1 MIDEPEKEYFTFVK
15 VERTDKVMM
24 EQIFRLRYQVYCL
37 ECNFL
42 KQEDYPD
49 GIETDEYDDQSV
61 HFAAINEDNDII
73 GTMRLILPGRN
84 IFPVEHHC
92 PNIVIDKTGLP
103 QVSYAEISRLVI
115 SKRLRR
121 RKNDQLYY
129 EPQVE
134 DVKVSTAEN
143 VQFIRR
149 AKPMAFGLY
158 REAYMESKRLG
169 ITHWYSL
176 MEKSLW
182 LLLRIHGFVF
192 EPIGEEV
199 DVYGPVRP
207 YIGKIAQIE
216 QEVYKKF
223 PKFFDYF
230 TKNLDADL
238 MRQINIGPS
247 AAD

>member
-1 MIDEPEKEYFTFVK
+1 MIDEPEKEYFTFTK
-15 VERTDKVMM
+15 VERSNKALM
-24 EQIFRLRYQVYCL
+24 EQVFRLRYQVYCL

-42 KQEDYPD
+42 KPEDYPD
-49 GIETDEYDDQSV
+49 GIEMDEYDDQSV
-61 HFAAINEDNDII
+61 HFAAMNEDGQVI
-73 GTMRLILPGRN
+73 GTMRLILQGKH

-92 PNIVIDKTGLP
+92 PGIVIDKTGLP

-115 SKRLRR
+115 SKKLRR
-121 RKNDQLYY
+121 RKNDELYY
-129 EPQVE
+129 EPQIE
-134 DVKVSTAEN
+134 DVKVTTAEN
-143 VQFIRR
+143 IQFLRR

-158 REAYMESKRLG
+158 REAYQESKRIG

-207 YIGKIAQIE
+207 YIGKITQIE
-216 QEVYKKF
+216 AEVQKKF
-223 PKFFDYF
+223 PKFFEYF
-230 TKNLDADL
+230 MKNLDQEFMPDV
-238 MRQINIGPS
+238 S
-247 AAD
+247 